1 MPPAAGTDKPCLHHT
16 AHRSSHHACR
26 LQPEG
31 RCAVRTY
38 NKLHHHVSRLA
49 NVLKSRGVKKGDR
62 VCIYMPMIPEA
73 AYAMLAY
80 SRIGAVHSVVFGGFS
95 PDTLRDRIMDAD
107 CRAVITADEG
117 VRGGKYIPLKANI
130 DKALQNLQRGG
141 GRAHS
146 RAHAPTRSPDAG
158 RNGSGCANI
167 TPPSRLPR
175 PDSEDL
181 PCKTSS

>member
-62 VCIYMPMIPEA
+62 VCIYMPMSPEA
-73 AYAMLAY
+73 AYAMLAC

-95 PDTLRDRIMDAD
+95 PDALHDRIMDAD
-107 CRAVITADEG
+107 CRTVITADEG

-130 DKALQNLQRGG
+130 DKVLQSRQRGG
-141 GRAHS
+141 GRAHA
-146 RAHAPTRSPDAG
+146 RAHAP
-158 RNGSGCANI
+158 SGAPGCW
-167 TPPSRLPR
+167 SQRERLCQHNAPVAPAAPR
-175 PDSEDL
+175 F
-181 PCKTSS
+181 